1 MRIVITGASGQF
13 GRRAVELL
21 LGHVAASQLI
31 LCTRR
36 PETLNDF
43 AARGAEVRYADFGD
57 ASSLVKAFSGA
68 QRMLLISTDA
78 VGGKRLLQHRAAID
92 AAKAAGVQHVVYTSF
107 VGVVPENPA
116 ISATEHVATE
126 AMIRD
131 SGMAWTFLRD
141 SQYSEAIALFAAPGA
156 LMSGVWLA
164 ASGEGQIALVSREDC
179 IECAV
184 AVLRSSGHEG
194 QAYDITGPELLS
206 YRDCAALAAEFGGK
220 PVHYQVCSD
229 EEKLAFFD
237 SLGVPRRIVG
247 DEHITGPIPWP
258 SEEMVSFERAIR
270 EGHFAVLSDD
280 VEKLTG
286 HQPRSLRQVFEQHAA
301 AILAVGAGT
310 PA

>member
-1 MRIVITGASGQF
+1 MSIVITGASGQF

-21 LGHVAASQLI
+21 MQRLDPRELI
-31 LCTRR
+31 LVTRK
-36 PETLNDF
+36 PESLAEF
-43 AARGAEVRYADFGD
+43 AARGAQVRHGDFSEP
-57 ASSLVKAFSGA
+57 ATLSIAFAGA

-78 VGGKRLLQHRAAID
+78 VGGKRLLQHRAAVA
-92 AAKAAGVQHVVYTSF
+92 AAKAAGVRHVVYTSF
-107 VGVVPENPA
+107 VGAVPENPA

-126 AMIRD
+126 AMLRA

-184 AVLRSSGHEG
+184 AVMSGSGHEN

-220 PVHYQVCSD
+220 PVHYQVCGD
-229 EEKLAFFD
+229 DEKLAFFD

-247 DEHITGPIPWP
+247 DAPITGPIPWP

-270 EGHFAVLSDD
+270 EGHFAVLGND

-286 HQPRSLRQVFEQHAA
+286 RKPRSLRQVYEQHAA
-301 AILAVGAGT
+301 VIRAAAVA
-310 PA
+310 PVP